1 MFYFN
6 FRKQNQMD
14 YYIEGESK
22 MKGKHIKDTNKKL
35 KNVLTYEISVTFD
48 KSKAGCKS
56 HSWGKKGT
64 LYVEKQS

>member
-1 MFYFN
+1 MFYFY

-22 MKGKHIKDTNKKL
+22 IRGKYIKDTNKKL

-48 KSKAGCKS
+48 KGWLKIKFMGEERA
-56 HSWGKKGT
+56 T

>member
-1 MFYFN
+1 
-6 FRKQNQMD
+6 MD

-48 KSKAGCKS
+48 KSKAGCKL
-56 HSWGKKGT
+56 HSWGKKEHFMWKSKVKKKW
-64 LYVEKQS
+64 LIRW